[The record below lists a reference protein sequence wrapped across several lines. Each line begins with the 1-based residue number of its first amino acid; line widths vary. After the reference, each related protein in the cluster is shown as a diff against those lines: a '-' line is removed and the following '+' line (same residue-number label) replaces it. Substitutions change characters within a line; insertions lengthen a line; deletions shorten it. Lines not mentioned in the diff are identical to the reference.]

1 MVLQFHLKEFY
12 IYCIIFWTLTCI
24 IFWLQTGLNIILIS
38 RTPYKLQNVAAE
50 IEEKYPGV
58 KTKIIE
64 VDFAKE
70 DSTSYIPKIEES
82 IKAQWPIFIIFAL
95 VQCPRKVWKFG
106 GSRGYCFLLF
116 LLKFLI
122 TWCKIAVRTHKLY
135 KNWPLLFTRIWILE
149 YWWTMLEWVMNI
161 LKNSSN

>member
-1 MVLQFHLKEFY
+1 MNFICIPIYFQLLKCL
-12 IYCIIFWTLTCI
+12 IC
-24 IFWLQTGLNIILIS
+24 WLNTGLNIILIS

-50 IEEKYPGV
+50 IEEKYSGV

-95 VQCPRKVWKFG
+95 VQCQLKVWKF
-106 GSRGYCFLLF
+106 
-116 LLKFLI
+116 
-122 TWCKIAVRTHKLY
+122 
-135 KNWPLLFTRIWILE
+135 
-149 YWWTMLEWVMNI
+149 
-161 LKNSSN
+161 